1 MKRIERC
8 GEQYPLRY
16 VALLAALLIGVAQI
30 APAQATERTDAKVN
44 SRVRPQEKA
53 AGSLLRVQVNF
64 VQLPVTVMDRNGR
77 RVQGLTPDRFT
88 VLEDSVPQVIESFSS
103 EDVPSSIGLVFD
115 TSGSMKAKLLE
126 ARLATRRLLDTM
138 EPDDEVFLLTF
149 ADRPQLQVDF
159 TGDFNSVQNRLL
171 AARGA
176 GSTSFIDAVYAALTH
191 MRGAHNS
198 RKALL
203 VISDGGDN
211 HSRHSSGELLSLAR
225 ETDVQ
230 IYTVSFPDNP
240 IGKVAL
246 AQASEQRAKSL
257 LGSGSLATATGG
269 FHYVLRNANELGP
282 VMSQIGALLRNQYVL
297 GYRSSQP
304 DSAGK
309 WRSIQVK
316 LDVPKGQRLV
326 HLQTRRGYRASD
338 SE

>member
-1 MKRIERC
+1 MKRIERS
-8 GEQYPLRY
+8 GEQYPLRN
-16 VALLAALLIGVAQI
+16 VALLAALLIGVTQI
-30 APAQATERTDAKVN
+30 APAQATERTDATVN
-44 SRVRPQEKA
+44 TARVMPQEKA

-88 VLEDSVPQVIESFSS
+88 VLEDSVPQAIESFSN

-115 TSGSMKAKLLE
+115 TSGSMKSKLPE

-138 EPDDEVFLLTF
+138 ESDDEVFLLTF
-149 ADRPQLQVDF
+149 ADRPELQVDF
-159 TGDFNSVQNRLL
+159 TSDFNSVQNRLL
-171 AARGA
+171 AVRGA

-191 MRGAHNS
+191 MRGAHKS

-225 ETDVQ
+225 EADVQ
-230 IYTVSFPDNP
+230 IYTVSFPDTL

-257 LGSGSLATATGG
+257 LGSLATATGG
-269 FHYVLRNANELGP
+269 FHYVLRNASELGP

-316 LDVPKGQRLV
+316 LDVPKGRRPV

>member
-1 MKRIERC
+1 
-8 GEQYPLRY
+8 
-16 VALLAALLIGVAQI
+16 
-30 APAQATERTDAKVN
+30 
-44 SRVRPQEKA
+44 
-53 AGSLLRVQVNF
+53 
-64 VQLPVTVMDRNGR
+64 MDRNGR
-77 RVQGLTPDRFT
+77 RVQGLTPDHFT
-88 VLEDSVPQVIESFSS
+88 VLEDSVPQAIESFSN

-115 TSGSMKAKLLE
+115 TSGSMKSQLPE

-138 EPDDEVFLLTF
+138 ESDDEVFLLTF
-149 ADRPQLQVDF
+149 ADRPELQLDF
-159 TGDFNSVQNRLL
+159 TSDFNSVQNRLL
-171 AARGA
+171 AVRGA

-191 MRGAHNS
+191 MHGAHKS

-225 ETDVQ
+225 EADVQ
-230 IYTVSFPDNP
+230 IYTVSFPDTL

-257 LGSGSLATATGG
+257 LGSLATATGG
-269 FHYVLRNANELGP
+269 FHYVLRNASELGP

-316 LDVPKGQRLV
+316 IDVPKGRRPV